1 MNETSLPRDYGRA
14 SDQKRPVEI
23 ITGYLENNPYS
34 VLIKIGKTKVLCT
47 ATGGLRMPP
56 HLRDSDSGWVTA
68 EYSMLPSASK
78 DRIMRERF
86 KVKGRTREIE
96 RLIARSLRSVCE
108 LKAIPNQSI
117 IVDCDVLEADGG
129 TRTAA
134 ITGGF
139 VALYML
145 VRDMLKEKK
154 IYRSP
159 ITDFLAAISVGIVR
173 GAPLLDLNSREDM
186 GAQVDMN
193 LIMTDSGR
201 IAEAQATG
209 EEATFTK
216 DQFDE
221 MFNLGQAGVK
231 ELIKEQKKALGMF

>member
-1 MNETSLPRDYGRA
+1 MIESHLPRDYDRDA
-14 SDQKRPVEI
+14 DKKRPVEI

-34 VLIKIGKTKVLCT
+34 VLIKVGKTKVLCT
-47 ATGGLRMPP
+47 ATGGQRMPP
-56 HLRDSDSGWVTA
+56 HLRDSESGWITA

-78 DRIMRERF
+78 DRVMRERVR
-86 KVKGRTREIE
+86 VKGRTREIE

-108 LKAIPNQSI
+108 LKAMPNQSV
-117 IVDCDVLEADGG
+117 IVDCDVIEADGG
-129 TRTAA
+129 TRTAS

-145 VRDMLKEKK
+145 VKDLLKQKR
-154 IYRSP
+154 IYRLP
-159 ITDFLAAISVGIVR
+159 ITDFLAATSVGIVR

-186 GAQVDMN
+186 AAQVDMN
-193 LIMTDSGR
+193 LVMTESGR

-221 MFNLGQAGVK
+221 MFLLGKKGIE
-231 ELIKEQKKALGMF
+231 ELVREQKKALGMF